1 MKEYHMLSILVL
13 CFTASLLF
21 AEPDVLS
28 SRIDVPA
35 GYERV
40 SFVEGSFSATLKSLK
55 LKPEGTNV
63 RNSESEEILCGDDI
77 FAVFDEPSLL
87 IDDGTSAASA
97 IMLWGKH
104 RWSKGRRKG
113 IQFGLE
119 NGQKATWKDWRDGL
133 RPRNKQGRILFMQV
147 GVPDGSKVNY
157 MRYLKYIAKNTGK
170 NSLRRDLQIVLPEN
184 LSPGDMII
192 ATGVGTEKVGLVLD
206 VCRNAMGE
214 RLFLIMLGGENGSD
228 LYLPRPYAPVQG
240 EGAWFTLD
248 GALYEIG
255 RDKPTALR
263 RFKSE

>member
-1 MKEYHMLSILVL
+1 MKEYHMLSIIVL
-13 CFTASLLF
+13 CLTANLLF
-21 AEPDVLS
+21 AEPNTLLS
-28 SRIDVPA
+28 RFDTPA

-40 SFVEGSFSATLKSLK
+40 SVPEGSFAAMLKNLK
-55 LKPEGTNV
+55 LKPEGTNA
-63 RNSESEEILCGDDI
+63 RNSAGEEILCGDDI
-77 FAVFDEPSLL
+77 IAVFDERSLL
-87 IDDGTSAASA
+87 IDDGTSAASM

-104 RWSKGRRKG
+104 RWTKGRRAD

-133 RPRNKQGRILFMQV
+133 RPRNKQGRILFTQV
-147 GVPDGSKVNY
+147 GVPDGSKTNY
-157 MRYLKYIAKNTGK
+157 LRYLKYIAKNAGA

-192 ATGVGTEKVGLVLD
+192 ATGIGTEKVGLVLD

-214 RLFLIMLGGENGSD
+214 RLFLIMMGGENGSD

-248 GALYEIG
+248 GALYEIS
-255 RDKPTALR
+255 RETRAALR
-263 RFKSE
+263 RFK

>member
-1 MKEYHMLSILVL
+1 MKKFHMFPILLLS
-13 CFTASLLF
+13 FTASVLF
-21 AEPDVLS
+21 AEPNVLL

-40 SFVEGSFSATLKSLK
+40 LVPEGSFGATLKDMK

-63 RNSESEEILCGDDI
+63 RNSEGEEILCGDDI
-77 FAVFDEPSLL
+77 IAVFDERSLL

-104 RWSKGRRKG
+104 RWSKGRRAD

-133 RPRNKQGRILFMQV
+133 RPRSKQGRILFMQV
-147 GVPDGSKVNY
+147 GVPDGSRTNY
-157 MRYLKYIAKNTGK
+157 MRYLKYIAKNAGA

-192 ATGVGTEKVGLVLD
+192 AAGIETEKVGLVLD

-214 RLFLIMLGGENGSD
+214 RLFLIMMGGENGSD

-255 RDKPTALR
+255 LDKPTAIR
-263 RFKSE
+263 RFQ

>member
-1 MKEYHMLSILVL
+1 MKKYHMLSIMVL
-13 CFTASLLF
+13 CFTANVLF
-21 AEPDVLS
+21 AEPNTLS

-40 SFVEGSFSATLKSLK
+40 SISEESFGATLKNLK
-55 LKPEGTNV
+55 LKLEGTNV
-63 RNSESEEILCGDDI
+63 RNNEGEEILCGDDI
-77 FAVFDEPSLL
+77 VAVFAERSLL

-104 RWSKGRRKG
+104 RWSKGRRAD

-147 GVPDGSKVNY
+147 SVPDGSRANY
-157 MRYLKYIAKNTGK
+157 MRYLKYVAKNSGA

-192 ATGVGTEKVGLVLD
+192 ATGIETEKVGLVLD

-228 LYLPRPYAPVQG
+228 LYLPRPYAPIQG

-255 RDKPTALR
+255 HDKPTALR
-263 RFKSE
+263 RFK